1 MMKIVMK
8 IHLQKEQ
15 EAVKMMRHTYLEPA
29 VLNVVFALRIKAAS
43 KAKAFES
50 AMCQLSERNLSLDRI
65 RLTDEQGKN
74 IWFAVERIEAI
85 RWTAVVSTS
94 FSHQFQVHGQIRLAI
109 VPERSAATPL
119 PLPSSSEY
127 RLPGSKL
134 TDMPVW
140 VIPTVGEPAFAHV
153 LSQSLERR
161 LPCSTFSLT
170 SAV

>member
-29 VLNVVFALRIKAAS
+29 VLNVVFALRVKAAS

-50 AMCQLSERNLSLDRI
+50 AMCQLSERNLCLDRI
-65 RLTDEQGKN
+65 RLADEQGKT
-74 IWFAVERIEAI
+74 IWFSVERVEAI
-85 RWTAVVSTS
+85 RWTAVVSTG
-94 FSHQFQVHGQIRLAI
+94 FSHQFQVHGQIRLEIA
-109 VPERSAATPL
+109 PERSAATPL
-119 PLPSSSEY
+119 PLPPSGDY
-127 RLPGSKL
+127 RFPGSRLSDK
-134 TDMPVW
+134 PIW

-153 LSQSLERR
+153 LNQTLERR

>member
-1 MMKIVMK
+1 MKIVMK

-29 VLNVVFALRIKAAS
+29 VLNVVFALRVRAAS
-43 KAKAFES
+43 KSRAFES
-50 AMCQLSERNLSLDRI
+50 AMCQLSERNLCLDRI
-65 RLTDEQGKN
+65 RLTDEQGKP
-74 IWFAVERIEAI
+74 IWFSVERIAAI
-85 RWTAVVSTS
+85 RWTAVVSTG
-94 FSHQFQVHGQIRLAI
+94 FSHQYQVHGQIRLVIA
-109 VPERSAATPL
+109 PERNSATPL
-119 PLPSSSEY
+119 PVPPSGEY
-127 RLPGSKL
+127 RIPGSKL
-134 TDMPVW
+134 SDIPVW